1 MYYLIIAAITLVVFV
16 VTARILSS
24 LVKGCFVALGVF
36 LIVITAFLVYKSSG
50 EPIELFGIYRLHN
63 FEITKL

>member
-1 MYYLIIAAITLVVFV
+1 MFYLIAAFLILVVFV

-24 LVKGCFVALGVF
+24 LIKGCLIALGVF
-36 LIVITAFLVYKSSG
+36 IIVITAFLVYKSSR
-50 EPIELFGIYRLHN
+50 EPVELFGIYRLHN